1 MTVGATNTFTEQRD
15 LIIADAL
22 TMVGAVGPGQTP
34 TGEQITH
41 AARVL
46 NALVKSVDA
55 EGTFLWRTIRRT
67 LTTTASTASYTLG
80 TDVLDVDEPLRYVIS
95 GQTTGNIIR
104 LTSRKDYMMISDRTQ
119 TGVPSQ
125 CFVEKVLPNAVTIT
139 FWPVPSATSDSIEYT
154 AYIRAAD
161 FTTGS
166 DTPDFDSRWI
176 EPLVFGLA
184 SRLAYS
190 YSQPDLAPVL
200 GAQYEQR
207 KLQVIED
214 GTERGSVTL
223 VPWMNSSNY

>member
-15 LIIADAL
+15 QIIADAL
-22 TMVGAVGPGQTP
+22 TMVGALGPGQTP
-34 TGEQITH
+34 TGEQVTH

-55 EGTFLWRTIRRT
+55 EGTFLWRTVRRT
-67 LTTTASTASYTLG
+67 LPTVASTASYTLSA
-80 TDVLDVDEPLRYVIS
+80 DVLDVDEPLRYVIS
-95 GQTTGNIIR
+95 GQTAGTIIR
-104 LTSRKDYMMISDRTQ
+104 LISRKDYMSISDRTQ

-125 CFVEKVLPNAVTIT
+125 CFVEKLLPNVVSIT
-139 FWPVPSATSDSIEYT
+139 FWPVPASTADSIEYA
-154 AYIRAAD
+154 AYIRGAD

-190 YSQPDLAPVL
+190 YAQPDLAPIL

-207 KLQVIED
+207 KLQVLED
-214 GTERGSVTL
+214 GTERGAVTL